1 MKITWTEEESKII
14 EQHGELCPAVVERA
28 MERNRINFDD
38 IERINNHYEEHKW
51 GSDTDR
57 KYRKTAINKAVR
69 KVAANPLSY

>member
-1 MKITWTEEESKII
+1 MKITWTEEEKAII
-14 EQHGELCPAVVERA
+14 KKYGELCPAVAEKA
-28 MERNRINFDD
+28 MERNCINFDD

-57 KYRKTAINKAVR
+57 KYRKTAINKAIK